1 MKEIK
6 KLALV
11 LGCVLLFILYYFL
24 CNSNAEEVREY
35 YSSGSTADGTNIQD
49 ISIEDAIHQYVI
61 DNIEQE
67 VKITGTG
74 DIMFYDYQME
84 RAYDSTTDSFDF
96 SPSFQYISKYLTDSD
111 YTLGNLEGTMAGKDN
126 GASSNDYG
134 YWADVQT
141 LNFNIPEAAADDLK
155 AAGFDMLTT
164 ANNHVLDSGI
174 DGVASTIDFITG
186 AGLDQTGSF
195 KSESDQKYMI
205 QDVNG
210 INTGFIAYTNLMN
223 ETLDDS
229 NSYIV
234 NNLDNYSEDQI
245 SLMCSQIQQM
255 RQEGAEFVV
264 VSLHFGE
271 RYVST
276 VSDEERSLAQQLVE
290 AGADVIFGSYPHV
303 LKPMEVINVQ
313 GEDGTSRTGVVFYSL
328 GNFLSSMQYQSSNQ
342 YPRDLGAVA
351 SVLISKDSNGVQID
365 GIEIVP
371 TYVDW
376 TDDDIAVLPI
386 CEVVDDPTAYEDRFG
401 DDASSQLDQQRI
413 QTGYESVIQTII
425 GDSGLTYTYSDY
437 KYQISLEK

>member
-1 MKEIK
+1 MCP
-6 KLALV
+6 AV
-11 LGCVLLFILYYFL
+11 YRIL
-24 CNSNAEEVREY
+24 
-35 YSSGSTADGTNIQD
+35 D
-49 ISIEDAIHQYVI
+49 HM
-61 DNIEQE
+61 EQE

-84 RAYDSTTDSFDF
+84 RAYNSTTDSFDF
-96 SPSFQYISKYLTDSD
+96 SPSFQYISKYLKDSD
-111 YTLGNLEGTMAGKDN
+111 YTLGNLEGTMAGNDK
-126 GASSNDYG
+126 GASANDYG
-134 YWADVQT
+134 YWADIHS
-141 LNFNIPEAAADDLK
+141 LNFNIPEAAAGNLK
-155 AAGFDMLTT
+155 DAGFDMLTT

-174 DGVASTIDFITG
+174 EGVASTIDFITG

-195 KSESDQKYMI
+195 KSESDPKYLI
-205 QDVNG
+205 RDVNG
-210 INTGFIAYTNLMN
+210 INTGFIAYTNVMN

-229 NSYIV
+229 DSYIV
-234 NNLDNYSEDQI
+234 NDLDDYSEEQI

-276 VSDEERSLAQQLVE
+276 VSDEERTLARQLVE

-303 LKPMEVINVQ
+303 LKPMEVITAQ

-328 GNFLSSMQYQSSNQ
+328 GNFLSSMQYQSSNA

-351 SVLISKDSNGVQID
+351 SVLISKGSDGVQID
-365 GIEIVP
+365 GVEIVP

-376 TDDDIAVLPI
+376 TEEDIAVLPI
-386 CEVVDDPTAYEDRFG
+386 CEVVDNPTAYEDRFG
-401 DDASSQLDQQRI
+401 DDASSQLDQKRI

-425 GDSGLTYTYSDY
+425 GDSDLTYTYSDY